1 MIQHYASESDADLKV
16 IDIVETQI
24 LELDF
29 LDKNGDC
36 FRYPT
41 SYSLEYRWNSRKI
54 DVKNV
59 YEYMRAVINFLEGCD
74 SMLDVISDYESEMRS
89 YYSDCYDY

>member
-1 MIQHYASESDADLKV
+1 MRPMIQHYASESDADLKI

-24 LELDF
+24 LELDAF
-29 LDKNGDC
+29 DKNGAC

-41 SYSLEYRWNSRKI
+41 SYSLEYRYNCKKI

-59 YEYMRAVINFLEGCD
+59 FEYMRAVIHFWKA
-74 SMLDVISDYESEMRS
+74 VIQ
-89 YYSDCYDY
+89 C